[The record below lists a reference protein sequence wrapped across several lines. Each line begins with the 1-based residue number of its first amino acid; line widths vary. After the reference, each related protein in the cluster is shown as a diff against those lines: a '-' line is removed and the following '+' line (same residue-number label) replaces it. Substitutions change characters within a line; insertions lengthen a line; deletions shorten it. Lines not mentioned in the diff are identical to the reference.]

1 MHAVNAGAGT
11 IFFNNS
17 SIDGSEILGVPV
29 DAGDL
34 DPYIPDDG
42 VLFNAGAYID
52 IPAGT
57 AVSVTTFF
65 DG

>member
-11 IFFNNS
+11 IFLNNS
-17 SIDGSEILGVPV
+17 SIDGSEILGLPV

-42 VLFNAGAYID
+42 MVFDSGAFIKVNVGV
-52 IPAGT
+52 ITGLT
-57 AVSVTTFF
+57 VFF